1 MTRALEKSVC
11 NRITRFLKALPDCWY
26 MRTEGGPYGRKGVPD
41 IVGCLRG
48 KMFALEVKRPGGKAT
63 ELQLHELKRIRDA
76 GGMAAVVES
85 VNEVKEILK

>member
-1 MTRALEKSVC
+1 
-11 NRITRFLKALPDCWY
+11 
-26 MRTEGGPYGRKGVPD
+26 
-41 IVGCLRG
+41 VGCLRG